1 MRAELTLSLGTLLG
15 FLFCLIRVA
24 GIFVFV
30 PMPGLRSGPEMARI
44 VLALALAMAMF
55 PHWPVVNTDDLSIS
69 WLTSC
74 VLIEAALGVAVG
86 LAVGFLL
93 EAFSLAA
100 QAMGLQAGY
109 AYASTIDPMT
119 QADSGVLLILAQ
131 LFAGLL
137 FFASGLDREL
147 MRALIFSI
155 DVHPPGTFTLSSAGA
170 WSIVRLGSGMF
181 ETGLRLALPLI
192 ALMALVD
199 IALALLGRINAHL
212 QLLTLAFPA
221 KMAATLAVLA
231 VLATL
236 YPIVFEGWSKTTT
249 GAIRALLMR

>member
-1 MRAELTLSLGTLLG
+1 MRAELTLSLGTLMG
-15 FLFCLIRVA
+15 FLFCLTRVA

-30 PMPGLRSGPEMARI
+30 PVPGLRSGPGMARI
-44 VLALALAMAMF
+44 VLALVLAVAMF
-55 PHWPVVNTDDLSIS
+55 PHWPAANVGDLSIG

-74 VLIEAALGVAVG
+74 LLIEAAIGAAVG

-119 QADSGVLLILAQ
+119 QADSGVLLIFAQ

-147 MRALIFSI
+147 MRALIFSL
-155 DVHPPGTFTLSSAGA
+155 DVHPPGAFALSTGGSWG
-170 WSIVRLGSGMF
+170 IVRLGSGMF

-192 ALMALVD
+192 ALLALVD

-221 KMAATLAVLA
+221 KMIATLVVLA
-231 VLATL
+231 ALAAL
-236 YPIVFEGWSKTTT
+236 YPIVFEGWSRSTT
-249 GAIRALLMR
+249 GAIRALLTR